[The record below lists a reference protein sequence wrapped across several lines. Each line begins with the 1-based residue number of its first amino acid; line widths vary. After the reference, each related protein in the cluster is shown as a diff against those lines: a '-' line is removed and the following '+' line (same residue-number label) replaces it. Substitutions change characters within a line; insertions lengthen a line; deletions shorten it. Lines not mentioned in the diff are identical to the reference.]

1 MQAFRQ
7 PGRENHQIYPSE
19 NGISYRIT
27 GKDGKREGFIRYE
40 SVESIYVESMER
52 QSKFTFLWL
61 ALLVVSILI
70 AMASLDAFLMKTI
83 ALCLF
88 TLMGSFLLFD
98 HYSQPNQSC
107 LVIQSNA
114 VSTKFPLAK
123 ELSDHQVGQLM
134 DDLLGHLDT
143 NVYPGSNRER
153 IFIPR

>member
-61 ALLVVSILI
+61 TMLVVLIFI
-70 AMASLDAFLMKTI
+70 AMASLDSFLIKTI
-83 ALCLF
+83 ALALF

-98 HYSQPNQSC
+98 HYSQANQSC
-107 LVIQSNA
+107 LVIQTNGMA
-114 VSTKFPLAK
+114 TKFPLGK
-123 ELSDHQVGQLM
+123 NLSNHQLEQLM
-134 DDLLGHLDT
+134 EDLLGHIDANT
-143 NVYPGSNRER
+143 SPESNSER